1 MAKTKSEK
9 EVKPAD
15 PHENKDGSD
24 KDWEADDAVRTL
36 ERAHEI
42 KANPE
47 MMSRVKKRAGR
58 KLAALK
64 GLSADLEGMDE
75 KPKSIDDLRRI
86 RNEKAKQV

>member
-1 MAKTKSEK
+1 MAKKSEK
-9 EVKPAD
+9 EIAPAA
-15 PHENKDGSD
+15 PHEAKDGSD

-36 ERAHEI
+36 EKAHEI

-64 GLSADLEGMDE
+64 GLSADLDG
-75 KPKSIDDLRRI
+75 IDDKPRSVEDLKKI
-86 RNEKAKQV
+86 RNAKFMEK

>member
-1 MAKTKSEK
+1 MAKKSD
-9 EVKPAD
+9 VKPAE
-15 PHENKDGSD
+15 PEKHHDGSD

-47 MMSRVKKRAGR
+47 LMSRVKKRAGR

-64 GLSADLEGMDE
+64 GLSADLAGMDD

-86 RNEKAKQV
+86 RNKKAKQV